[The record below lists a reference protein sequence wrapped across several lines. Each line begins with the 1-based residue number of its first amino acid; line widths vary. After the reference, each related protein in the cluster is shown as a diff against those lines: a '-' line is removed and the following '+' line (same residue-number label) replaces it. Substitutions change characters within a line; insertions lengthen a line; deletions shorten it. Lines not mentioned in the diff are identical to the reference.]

1 VKGYGLIL
9 KGTRVE
15 QGYNDVL
22 PVECSFGTSPENNA
36 EICRRV
42 RQ

>member
-1 VKGYGLIL
+1 MKGYGLIL
-9 KGTRVE
+9 KGRRVE

-22 PVECSFGTSPENNA
+22 PLECSFGTSPENNG
-36 EICRRV
+36 EIHRCV